1 MEYELVRSKRKT
13 ICLQVKSGQLVVRA
27 PYLVPRFLVDRF
39 IHEKGKWIEK
49 TLEKSNIP
57 QRKEKHFEDGE
68 KLLYLGEEKTLKLKG
83 GVSTLIDGEALIVN
97 AENKVEA
104 KTRLRKYY
112 KIETIRMVK
121 EYILKY
127 KEILEATSP
136 KITYKFYKSKW
147 GSCSAKNDFSFNA
160 LLSMAP
166 EKVIEYVVIHELS
179 HIKIKNH
186 SRIFWN
192 KVEAYDPSYRK
203 HRRWLKENHY
213 RINI

>member
-1 MEYELVRSKRKT
+1 MEYDLVRSKRKT
-13 ICLQVKSGQLVVRA
+13 ICLQVKSGKLVVRA

-39 IHEKGKWIEK
+39 IHEKGEWIEK

-57 QRKEKHFEDGE
+57 QRKEKLFEDGE
-68 KLLYLGEEKTLKLKG
+68 KLLYLGEEKTLKLNS
-83 GVSTLIDGEALIVN
+83 GVRTLIDEGVLIVN

-104 KTRLRKYY
+104 KTRLRKFYRL
-112 KIETIRMVK
+112 ETIRMVK

-127 KEILEATSP
+127 HDIFEVTSP

-179 HIKIKNH
+179 HIEIKNH
-186 SRIFWN
+186 SKVFWN
-192 KVEAYDPSYRK
+192 KVGAYDPSYKK
-203 HRRWLKENHY
+203 HRKWLKDNLH
-213 RINI
+213 RVHI